1 MNPVRLGIIGL
12 GNMGSAHAKSILEG
26 KVPRVKLTAI
36 CDSDADLSRIA
47 PEAKFFTSSEEL
59 IRSGE
64 IDAVLIATP
73 HYAHTT
79 IGIDALQNGLHVL
92 CEKPI
97 SVHKADAQRLIAAHT
112 NPQQVFAA
120 MFNQRTDPHY
130 TKVRHLIQSG
140 ELGEIRRV
148 NWIITNWFRTHAYYN
163 SGGWR
168 ATWSGE
174 GGGVLLNQCPHNLD
188 LFQWLF
194 GMPSKVRAHCQF
206 GRFHAIEVEDDVSA
220 FFQYPNGMSATF
232 IASTGETPGTNRLEI
247 AAERG
252 RVILEQGRLH
262 WTRNEVPA
270 CAFCRTSPDAYQTPP
285 VWEIEI
291 PVQGIGEQ
299 HRGILKNFV
308 EAILDKKALIAPA
321 GEGLHSVELANAM
334 LMSAF
339 LDKTVELP
347 LDAAVYEALLQE
359 KIAHS
364 RGGEKLAKIP
374 KSSLATSAT
383 GAPLTAH
390 PSYSQS

>member
-1 MNPVRLGIIGL
+1 
-12 GNMGSAHAKSILEG
+12 
-26 KVPRVKLTAI
+26 
-36 CDSDADLSRIA
+36 
-47 PEAKFFTSSEEL
+47 
-59 IRSGE
+59 
-64 IDAVLIATP
+64 
-73 HYAHTT
+73 
-79 IGIDALQNGLHVL
+79 
-92 CEKPI
+92 
-97 SVHKADAQRLIAAHT
+97 
-112 NPQQVFAA
+112 
-120 MFNQRTDPHY
+120 MFNQRTDPHFL
-130 TKVRHLIQSG
+130 KIRELIASG
-140 ELGEIRRV
+140 ALGEIRRV
-148 NWIITNWFRTHAYYN
+148 NWIVTNWFRSEAYYN
-163 SGGWR
+163 SSGWR
-168 ATWSGE
+168 ATWLGE
-174 GGGVLLNQCPHNLD
+174 GGGMLLNQCPHNLD